1 MRHNFTPLP
10 PSTIYKLNTIR
21 LQGVVLSN
29 IVVVGDIHEGIN
41 FGFNIDAETGI
52 SKRALDIHNNF
63 ALTAK
68 YAIENKAELFVV
80 LGDMF
85 DRTHV
90 SPTFREMIRQDVI
103 EPLEKEGIQVWI
115 LAGNHDQ
122 PHGEKKGTSIDDFR
136 GYENVK
142 VFRKPSIERLEMKG
156 KSIGFIIV
164 PYLHPE
170 QIARLVR
177 EKEGTEISR
186 EQMFLLGQKILKQWI
201 ANRCNELDT
210 AYKIMFGHYYL
221 EGAKLRETASPEV
234 LPGEFSFTR
243 DMIPEALDL
252 VVFGHVHLHQV
263 IGSSPEFVYTGAIER
278 IDWGEREDKKGFV
291 VVSPALENLWEFKE
305 LSVREMVKISLEIKA
320 DEDATKKILDAIPED
335 VEGKMFRLEIGMEEG
350 VRERISESRITEKL
364 KGAFYY
370 DVRWKEL
377 AKEKL
382 GYVEFTMNP
391 YLLLRTFLKTNYSEH
406 PKHEQILK
414 EGENILSEVLG

>member
-1 MRHNFTPLP
+1 M
-10 PSTIYKLNTIR
+10 SK
-21 LQGVVLSN
+21 

-52 SKRALDIHNNF
+52 SKRAMDIHDNF
-63 ALTAK
+63 AETAK
-68 YAIENKAELFVV
+68 YAIEIKARLFVV

-90 SPTFREMIRQDVI
+90 SPTFRELIRRDVI
-103 EPLEKEGIQVWI
+103 EPLEREDIEVWV

-136 GYENVK
+136 GYKNVK
-142 VFRKPSIERLEMKG
+142 VFRKPSVEELEVDGKRL
-156 KSIGFIIV
+156 GFIIV

-170 QIARLVR
+170 QITRLVL
-177 EKEGTEISR
+177 EKEGTEIGR
-186 EQMFLLGQKILKQWI
+186 EQMFLLGQKLLKQWI
-201 ANRCNELDT
+201 ANRCEELESD
-210 AYKIMFGHYYL
+210 YKIMFGHYYL
-221 EGAKLRETASPEV
+221 EGARLRKISCPEV

-243 DMIPEALDL
+243 DMVPEALDL

-263 IGSSPEFVYTGAIER
+263 IGSKPEFVYTGAVER

-291 VVSPALENLWEFKE
+291 VISPDSEKLWEFRD
-305 LSVREMVKISLEIKA
+305 LPVRDMLKINLEIKA
-320 DEDATKKILDAIPED
+320 DCDGTKKILDAIPEE
-335 VEGKMFRLEIGMEEG
+335 VEGKMFRLEIGLSEG

-364 KGAFYY
+364 KGSFFY

-377 AKEKL
+377 ATEKL

-391 YLLLRTFLKTNYSEH
+391 YQLLRTFLSTNYKEH
-406 PKHEQILK
+406 PKYEQILK
-414 EGENILSEVLG
+414 EGESILTEVLG

>member
-1 MRHNFTPLP
+1 MSR
-10 PSTIYKLNTIR
+10 
-21 LQGVVLSN
+21 

-63 ALTAK
+63 AYSAK
-68 YAIENKAELFVV
+68 YAIKNNARLFIV

-90 SPTFREMIRQDVI
+90 SPTFRELIRRDVI
-103 EPLEKEGIQVWI
+103 EPLEKEGIEVWI

-136 GYENVK
+136 GYKNVK
-142 VFRKPSIERLEMKG
+142 VFRKPSVEEVEIEGKRL
-156 KSIGFIIV
+156 GFIIV

-177 EKEGTEISR
+177 EREGTEIGR
-186 EQMFLLGQKILKQWI
+186 EQMFLLGQKLLRQWI
-201 ANRCNELDT
+201 SNRYDELSSD
-210 AYKIMFGHYYL
+210 YKIMLGHYYL
-221 EGAKLRETASPEV
+221 EGAKLRETSSPEV

-243 DMIPEALDL
+243 DMIPQDLDL

-263 IGSSPEFVYTGAIER
+263 IGVSPELVYTGAIER

-291 VVSPALENLWEFKE
+291 EITPLAKE
-305 LSVREMVKISLEIKA
+305 LWRFTEAPVRDMVKISLEIKA
-320 DEDATKKILDAIPED
+320 GEDATKKILDAIPDE
-335 VEGKMFRLEIGMEEG
+335 VEEKMLRLEIGLDEG
-350 VRERISESRITEKL
+350 MRELISESRITEKL
-364 KGAFYY
+364 KGAFHY

-377 AKEKL
+377 GTQKL
-382 GYVEFTMNP
+382 GYMEFTMNP
-391 YLLLRTFLKTNYSEH
+391 YQLLRTFLKTNYKEH
-406 PKHEQILK
+406 PKYEQILK
-414 EGENILSEVLG
+414 EGEGVLSEVLG

>member
-1 MRHNFTPLP
+1 
-10 PSTIYKLNTIR
+10 
-21 LQGVVLSN
+21 LSK
-29 IVVVGDIHEGIN
+29 IVIVGDIHEGIN

-63 ALTAK
+63 AKTAQ
-68 YAIENKAELFVV
+68 YAIENSASLFVV

-90 SPTFREMIRQDVI
+90 SPTFRELIRQDVI
-103 EPLEKEGIQVWI
+103 EPLEKEGIEVWI

-136 GYENVK
+136 GYRNVK
-142 VFRKPSIERLEMKG
+142 VFRKPNVKEKKIGG
-156 KSIGFIIV
+156 KSFGFVIV

-170 QIARLVR
+170 QIARLVE

-186 EQMFLLGQKILKQWI
+186 EQMFLVGQRLLKQWI
-201 ANRCNELDT
+201 ANRCEELDT
-210 AYKIMFGHYYL
+210 EYKIMFGHYYL
-221 EGAKLRETASPEV
+221 EGAKLRETSSPEV

-243 DMIPEALDL
+243 DMIPETLDL
-252 VVFGHVHLHQV
+252 VVFGHVHLRQV

-291 VVSPALENLWEFKE
+291 VISPDSEELWEFHE
-305 LSVREMVKISLEIKA
+305 LPIREMVKVSLEIKA
-320 DEDATKKILDAIPED
+320 DEDPTKKIIDALPEE
-335 VEGKMFRLEIGMEEG
+335 VEEKMLRLEIGLEEG
-350 VRERISESRITEKL
+350 LRERISESRITEKL

-370 DVRWKEL
+370 DVKWKEL
-377 AKEKL
+377 TTEKL

-391 YLLLRTFLKTNYSEH
+391 HQLLRTFLKTNYKEH
-406 PKHEQILK
+406 PKYEEILK
-414 EGENILSEVLG
+414 EGEDILNEVLG